1 MASLAIGDDS
11 SSILRVIRWLTMSAV
26 LTVFCGK
33 TIMRVRDIKG
43 FLRSAWIV
51 KGEACGREFR
61 ARVIEDVSVSRQ
73 PESLGQPNSFGDYW
87 KWFGR

>member
-1 MASLAIGDDS
+1 
-11 SSILRVIRWLTMSAV
+11 
-26 LTVFCGK
+26 
-33 TIMRVRDIKG
+33 MRVRDIKG